1 MRVILFRRHEVV
13 TTQTAAVLCGYF
25 PSQWVETRGYL
36 HLRLKFCSWTSAHA
50 HPRMYPRM
58 CFQVQQALLSEEADW
73 NYRGSFIR
81 KMCLS
86 GAHPPTEVEAN
97 RSFLRTRIAN
107 ATPCSSD
114 APSSLCSGDTSLS
127 LSSRCSNVDSQA
139 EHHQPT
145 MAPFKNRRGC
155 VTVNRETLSLFFF
168 FFFKP
173 DRYEVTKGC
182 YSQPKLN
189 PERWK

>member
-1 MRVILFRRHEVV
+1 MWLLSVSVGGNTWILAFK
-13 TTQTAAVLCGYF
+13 TQILYLNISSCTSPYVSAHVLSSPAGA
-25 PSQWVETRGYL
+25 PVRGG
-36 HLRLKFCSWTSAHA
+36 RLKL
-50 HPRMYPRM
+50 PR
-58 CFQVQQALLSEEADW
+58 L
-73 NYRGSFIR
+73 FIR

-168 FFFKP
+168 FFF
-173 DRYEVTKGC
+173 
-182 YSQPKLN
+182 
-189 PERWK
+189 

>member
-1 MRVILFRRHEVV
+1 MHIPVCILACAFKSSRRSCPRRPIEI
-13 TTQTAAVLCGYF
+13 TAA
-25 PSQWVETRGYL
+25 
-36 HLRLKFCSWTSAHA
+36 H
-50 HPRMYPRM
+50 
-58 CFQVQQALLSEEADW
+58 
-73 NYRGSFIR
+73 
-81 KMCLS
+81 LS
-86 GAHPPTEVEAN
+86 GKCVSPGLILRPRWRPIAPFSAQSRP
-97 RSFLRTRIAN
+97 RTRIAN

-168 FFFKP
+168 FFLKP

>member
-1 MRVILFRRHEVV
+1 MWLLSVSVGGNTWILAFKTQILYLNISSCTSPYVSSHVLSSPAAISKLPVRRSCPRRPIEI
-13 TTQTAAVLCGYF
+13 TAA
-25 PSQWVETRGYL
+25 
-36 HLRLKFCSWTSAHA
+36 H
-50 HPRMYPRM
+50 
-58 CFQVQQALLSEEADW
+58 
-73 NYRGSFIR
+73 
-81 KMCLS
+81 LS
-86 GAHPPTEVEAN
+86 GKCVSPGLILRPRWRPIAPFSAQSRP
-97 RSFLRTRIAN
+97 RTRIAN

-168 FFFKP
+168 FF
-173 DRYEVTKGC
+173 
-182 YSQPKLN
+182 
-189 PERWK
+189 